1 MSAGAGGSTEVF
13 RLLYVCTGNI
23 CRSPFAQFHTRFLLG
38 ARLGPWAHAFAVHS
52 AGVSA
57 VRGHG
62 MHEGSR
68 AQLMSRR
75 DHPDVAE
82 FAARQLPDRDVLLAD
97 LVLTMTREQRST
109 VLGDVPKA
117 LPTTFTLREFAR
129 LLRSAPPSEVAALP
143 RHPVERAGALVA
155 LARATRGTVP
165 AVPAEEDAVPDPVSG
180 GPDAHREAAR
190 VIDGCVRTFL
200 DLLVPPPLPPGPPA
214 AAGPAR
220 PAPPRPGPEAPRPG
234 PEAPRPGPEA
244 PRPGPE
250 AARPSSPPVGTPL
263 VGPSGGP
270 PAPRS
275 EDDPAGGGHAD
286 PADGAHT
293 DLAEEDRGPSRDA
306 LTSTPGGSGA

>member
-1 MSAGAGGSTEVF
+1 MNAGVGGSPEVF

-62 MHEGSR
+62 MHDDSR

-75 DHPDVAE
+75 NHPDVTA
-82 FAARQLPDRDVLLAD
+82 FTARQLPDRDVLLAD
-97 LVLTMTREQRST
+97 LVLTMTREHRST

-129 LLRSAPPSEVAALP
+129 LLRAADPAALAALP
-143 RHPVERAGALVA
+143 RHPVDRARGLVA

-165 AVPAEEDAVPDPVSG
+165 AVGAEEDAVPDPVSG
-180 GPDAHREAAR
+180 GPEAHTEAAR

-200 DLLVPPPLPPGPPA
+200 DLLVPPPLPPGP
-214 AAGPAR
+214 AGPVSPAR
-220 PAPPRPGPEAPRPG
+220 PVPHAAPGVAS
-234 PEAPRPGPEA
+234 
-244 PRPGPE
+244 
-250 AARPSSPPVGTPL
+250 PSSPPVGTPL

-275 EDDPAGGGHAD
+275 EGDPAGGGRAEPAAD
-286 PADGAHT
+286 ERSDSLTPA
-293 DLAEEDRGPSRDA
+293 
-306 LTSTPGGSGA
+306 PGGPGA

>member
-1 MSAGAGGSTEVF
+1 MNVGAGGSPEVF

-62 MHEGSR
+62 MHDDSR

-75 DHPDVAE
+75 NHPDVTA

-117 LPTTFTLREFAR
+117 LPTTFTVRELAR
-129 LLRSAPPSEVAALP
+129 LLRASDPSELATLP
-143 RHPVERAGALVA
+143 RHPVERARGLVA

-165 AVPAEEDAVPDPVSG
+165 AVSAEEDAVPDPVSG
-180 GPDAHREAAR
+180 GPEAHSEAAR

-200 DLLVPPPLPPGPPA
+200 DLLVPPPVGSGPAAPPA
-214 AAGPAR
+214 HHSR
-220 PAPPRPGPEAPRPG
+220 PRPGPGAS
-234 PEAPRPGPEA
+234 
-244 PRPGPE
+244 
-250 AARPSSPPVGTPL
+250 PSSPPVGTPL

-270 PAPRS
+270 PPPRS
-275 EDDPAGGGHAD
+275 EDDPAGGGRPEA
-286 PADGAHT
+286 
-293 DLAEEDRGPSRDA
+293 AEAGRSDA
-306 LTSTPGGSGA
+306 LTPAPGAPGV

>member
-1 MSAGAGGSTEVF
+1 MSVGASGSPEVF

-62 MHEGSR
+62 MHDDSR
-68 AQLMSRR
+68 AQLRSRSN
-75 DHPDVAE
+75 HPDVAA

-129 LLRSAPPSEVAALP
+129 LLRSADPSQLATLP
-143 RHPVERAGALVA
+143 RHPVERARALVA

-165 AVPAEEDAVPDPVSG
+165 AVSADEDAVPDPVSG
-180 GPDAHREAAR
+180 GPEAHAEAAR
-190 VIDGCVRTFL
+190 VIDGCIRTFL
-200 DLLVPPPLPPGPPA
+200 DLLIPPPPPPRSPAPGGFAPARRPSPQVRPGPDA
-214 AAGPAR
+214 AR
-220 PAPPRPGPEAPRPG
+220 PA
-234 PEAPRPGPEA
+234 
-244 PRPGPE
+244 
-250 AARPSSPPVGTPL
+250 SPPVGTPL

-270 PAPRS
+270 PSPRS
-275 EDDPAGGGHAD
+275 EQDPAGGGHPEGVGTERSA
-286 PADGAHT
+286 G
-293 DLAEEDRGPSRDA
+293 RSDA
-306 LTSTPGGSGA
+306 LTPSPGGSGA

>member
-1 MSAGAGGSTEVF
+1 MSVGASGSPEVF

-62 MHEGSR
+62 MHDDSR
-68 AQLMSRR
+68 AQLMSRSN
-75 DHPDVAE
+75 HPDVAA

-129 LLRSAPPSEVAALP
+129 LLRSADPSRLATLP

-165 AVPAEEDAVPDPVSG
+165 AVSADEDAVPDPVSG
-180 GPDAHREAAR
+180 GPEAHAEAAR

-200 DLLVPPPLPPGPPA
+200 DLLIPPPLPPRSPAPGGFAPGRRPSPQARPGPDV
-214 AAGPAR
+214 AR
-220 PAPPRPGPEAPRPG
+220 PASA
-234 PEAPRPGPEA
+234 
-244 PRPGPE
+244 
-250 AARPSSPPVGTPL
+250 PVGTPL

-275 EDDPAGGGHAD
+275 EADPAGGGHPESAGTERS
-286 PADGAHT
+286 AG
-293 DLAEEDRGPSRDA
+293 RSDA
-306 LTSTPGGSGA
+306 LTPSPGGSGA

>member
-1 MSAGAGGSTEVF
+1 MNVGTGGSSEVF

-52 AGVSA
+52 GGVSA

-62 MHEGSR
+62 MHDDSR

-75 DHPDVAE
+75 NHPDVGA

-97 LVLTMTREQRST
+97 LVLTMTREHRST
-109 VLGDVPKA
+109 VLGEVPKA

-129 LLRSAPPSEVAALP
+129 LLRSADPDRLAALP
-143 RHPVERAGALVA
+143 RHPVERARGLVA

-165 AVPAEEDAVPDPVSG
+165 AVPADQDAVPDPVSG
-180 GPDAHREAAR
+180 GPETHAEAAR

-200 DLLVPPPLPPGPPA
+200 DLLVPPPLRPGPSAPA
-214 AAGPAR
+214 APAR
-220 PAPPRPGPEAPRPG
+220 PSPPRPRPD
-234 PEAPRPGPEA
+234 
-244 PRPGPE
+244 
-250 AARPSSPPVGTPL
+250 AASPSSPPVGTPL

-270 PAPRS
+270 PPPRT
-275 EDDPAGGGHAD
+275 EDDPAGGGHPDA
-286 PADGAHT
+286 
-293 DLAEEDRGPSRDA
+293 AEAGRSDA
-306 LTSTPGGSGA
+306 LTSAPGGPGA

>member
-1 MSAGAGGSTEVF
+1 MSVGAGGSPEVF

-62 MHEGSR
+62 MHDDSR
-68 AQLMSRR
+68 AQLTSRR
-75 DHPDVAE
+75 DHPDVAA

-109 VLGDVPKA
+109 VLGDVPRA

-129 LLRSAPPSEVAALP
+129 LLRSADPSQLATLP

-165 AVPAEEDAVPDPVSG
+165 AVSADEDAVPDPVSG
-180 GPDAHREAAR
+180 GPEAHAEAAR

-200 DLLVPPPLPPGPPA
+200 DLLVPPAAPA
-214 AAGPAR
+214 AVIRSGGRRAGPAPEPPLPARPGRR
-220 PAPPRPGPEAPRPG
+220 PAGVAAGGHPAGRSVRGAAGAPQR
-234 PEAPRPGPEA
+234 
-244 PRPGPE
+244 
-250 AARPSSPPVGTPL
+250 
-263 VGPSGGP
+263 GGP
-270 PAPRS
+270 RRWRASRRAPGRSGRRAAATRSTPAP
-275 EDDPAGGGHAD
+275 GG
-286 PADGAHT
+286 PGA
-293 DLAEEDRGPSRDA
+293 
-306 LTSTPGGSGA
+306 

>member
-1 MSAGAGGSTEVF
+1 MNVGASGSPEVF

-62 MHEGSR
+62 MHDDSR

-75 DHPDVAE
+75 NHPDVVA
-82 FAARQLPDRDVLLAD
+82 FTARQLPDRDVLLAD
-97 LVLTMTREQRST
+97 LVLTMTREHRST

-129 LLRSAPPSEVAALP
+129 LLRSADPSELATLP
-143 RHPVERAGALVA
+143 RHPVERARGLVA

-165 AVPAEEDAVPDPVSG
+165 AVSAEEDAVPDPVSG
-180 GPDAHREAAR
+180 GPEAHAEAAR

-200 DLLVPPPLPPGPPA
+200 DLLLPPPLPPGPAAPA
-214 AAGPAR
+214 APAYRPRPR
-220 PAPPRPGPEAPRPG
+220 PAPGATS
-234 PEAPRPGPEA
+234 
-244 PRPGPE
+244 
-250 AARPSSPPVGTPL
+250 PSSPPVGTPL

-275 EDDPAGGGHAD
+275 EDDPAGGGRTEA
-286 PADGAHT
+286 
-293 DLAEEDRGPSRDA
+293 AEAGRSDA
-306 LTSTPGGSGA
+306 LTPAPGGSGV